1 MADENE
7 IKNLEK
13 HSALLSDVLE
23 KQEKRNEQLK
33 EYFKIYGQVID
44 TEKVSL
50 DNAKDLSTTMGD
62 LVTHAASNEKHT
74 RDQLTTL
81 KNLLTLHE
89 SGLEI
94 DGEKVKLDEDKLFLL
109 KQILKMSETEHKKQ
123 LDTLITQG
131 QSLSK
136 LQRIAEMKQDIA
148 ELTKQ
153 EAQAA
158 LKAKIQN
165 FALNNGLAT
174 RARELMTSM
183 SSLRA
188 ELNKMTSDSERFAEI
203 AVKSADSV
211 AGASYEEA
219 LAAQKELIS
228 GLSNYSR
235 MSKQQQQEI
244 SDSTVMFEKLGI
256 SAQNQV
262 MLIEMATKS
271 FGASSR
277 EATGF
282 MAELQSFS
290 EKTKIPMHEINK
302 NLGALGDKM
311 AMFGKANYKQVF
323 KDLTVA
329 AKDFGIE
336 ASKLVQITEQ
346 FTTFEGAAQAA
357 GRLNAVLG
365 GNFVSGIRLMNA
377 ALEDP
382 VDVFRQ
388 LKTAMDMSGKE
399 FENMTNAQKRYIAEK
414 IGVSVAEAEKLFG
427 QNLDESTQKLEE
439 RKKTQEELA
448 ELTEKSTEVFERL
461 RIAFLKI
468 VNSPIIGYFVKVVE
482 AVASLIEWFS
492 KSKNPFA
499 KFISGF
505 MGVAAA
511 AFLVTST
518 ISKMTSPIM
527 SLIQTYYLAVQAKTA
542 KVAATGAETAA
553 DTVNTTVTAANS
565 AAKVANS
572 GAEVTNT
579 VTKKAGILAS
589 IGSTLALAKDTVARA
604 ANTVTTKAGA
614 LASQLF
620 AGAQGMVR
628 AALTASAP
636 AAGAAGLAF
645 LKIGL
650 IIIGVTAAFAGLF
663 AAIGY
668 IIESWAKLEE
678 VQSKQTEATNKQIQ
692 SISSFSNNIKD
703 MIGLESKLN
712 SFAEGVAEIAKS
724 INKINLETLK
734 ELNILGSGGFS
745 GNMSVETK
753 GAAVETRVVPVKVVE
768 IEMNQQQ
775 QSQQITGVQEGGF
788 GAGKE
793 VSLKI
798 NSPVMLDGAD
808 FGRLIY
814 NGIAIYEDAKSREIT
829 PDVSMLT
836 SGQLLNRV

>member
-1 MADENE
+1 MTDENE
-7 IKNLEK
+7 IKNLKDFLDLQDQALSNQQELLK
-13 HSALLSDVLE
+13 LLNQYLGAFGESSAETLTSAEDAKKVIEDIITASTKQGNLNRDQETSLLNVNLLLR
-23 KQEKRNEQLK
+23 KNVQVGGEQV
-33 EYFKIYGQVID
+33 KID
-44 TEKVSL
+44 ETK
-50 DNAKDLSTTMGD
+50 KDL
-62 LVTHAASNEKHT
+62 L
-74 RDQLTTL
+74 QQ
-81 KNLLTLHE
+81 
-89 SGLEI
+89 
-94 DGEKVKLDEDKLFLL
+94 LL
-109 KQILKMSETEHKKQ
+109 KMIQNEYKFHLKSLIAEGNRANVLQKVALMKKE
-123 LDTLITQG
+123 I
-131 QSLSK
+131 SNLSK
-136 LQRIAEMKQDIA
+136 E
-148 ELTKQ
+148 

-158 LKAKIQN
+158 VKAKIQN

-174 RARELMTSM
+174 RARALMTTM
-183 SSLRA
+183 SSIRA

-203 AVKSADSV
+203 AVKSADNV
-211 AGASYEEA
+211 AGVSYEEA
-219 LAAQKELIS
+219 LNAQKELIS

-235 MSKQQQQEI
+235 MSQEQQQEI
-244 SDSTVMFEKLGI
+244 SNSTVMFEKLGI

-290 EKTKIPMHEINK
+290 ERTKIPMHEINK

-336 ASKLVQITEQ
+336 ASKLVEITEQ

-399 FENMTNAQKRYIAEK
+399 FENMTNAQKRYVAEK

-427 QNLDESTQKLEE
+427 QNLDESTQKLKE
-439 RKKTQEELA
+439 RQKTQEELA
-448 ELTEKSTEVFERL
+448 ELTEKSTQVFQRL
-461 RIAFLKI
+461 EIALLKI
-468 VNSPIIGYFVKVVE
+468 VNSPIVGYFVKVVE
-482 AVASLIEWFS
+482 VVASIVESIS

-499 KFISGF
+499 EFISGF
-505 MGVAAA
+505 MGIAAA
-511 AFLVTST
+511 AFLV
-518 ISKMTSPIM
+518 ISVMAKMAAPIM
-527 SLIQTYYLAVQAKTA
+527 SVVEFYYLLVQAKTA
-542 KVAATGAETAA
+542 KVAVTGAETAA
-553 DTVNTTVTAANS
+553 DAANTTGEVVNTTA
-565 AAKVANS
+565 
-572 GAEVTNT
+572 
-579 VTKKAGILAS
+579 KKAGILAS
-589 IGSTLALAKDTVARA
+589 IGSTAAKLRDIAASVVHRAAQLAGAAATGVATMATALFTKATALATSV
-604 ANTVTTKAGA
+604 
-614 LASQLF
+614 LA
-620 AGAQGMVR
+620 
-628 AALTASAP
+628 ASAP
-636 AAGAAGLAF
+636 AAGAAGLGF

-650 IIIGVTAAFAGLF
+650 IVIGVTAAIAGLV

-668 IIESWAKLEE
+668 IMDSYAKLAEAE
-678 VQSKQTEATNKQIQ
+678 ARQAEATNEQTK
-692 SISSFSNNIKD
+692 SLTSFSATIKD
-703 MIGLESKLN
+703 MVGLEAKLN

-724 INKINLETLK
+724 INQINLETLK

-745 GNMSVETK
+745 GDMSVEPK
-753 GAAVETRVVPVKVVE
+753 GAAVETKVVPVKVVE

-775 QSQQITGVQEGGF
+775 QSQEVVGVQERGF
-788 GAGKE
+788 GTAKE

-814 NGIAIYEDAKSREIT
+814 NGIAVYEDAKSRETT
-829 PDVSMLT
+829 PDISMLT
-836 SGQLLNRV
+836 SGQLLNGAKLG